1 MNVGKTILCVM
12 VAIGLVAC
20 ETIKEGDDKVDDTAA
35 AEAYTQLGVEYLREG
50 NYEMSLTKLEKA
62 LSLDPDLPAAHDA
75 IAVLYE
81 KVGEN
86 ELAERHYK
94 KSLSLKPDNA
104 RGHNNYGQFLCFQ
117 GKYEQ
122 AEKQFLLAAN
132 DPFYAQSAMALT
144 NAGLCATRIPDNEM
158 AEKYFRMTLQR
169 DPDYAPALLQMGIL
183 SFSDGNYLS
192 ARAYMQRFQQVAKH
206 NPESLW
212 LAIRT
217 EFALNDHDA
226 WGNYAVAL
234 RNNFP
239 KSEQAKLLQEWENE
253 RRSNQ

>member
-12 VAIGLVAC
+12 VVVGLVAC
-20 ETIKEGDDKVDDTAA
+20 ETISESDNKIDDTAA

-50 NYEMSLTKLEKA
+50 NYELSLTKLEKA

-86 ELAERHYK
+86 KLAEKHYRK
-94 KSLSLKPDNA
+94 ALKLQPDNA

-117 GKYEQ
+117 KRYEQ
-122 AEKQFLLAAN
+122 AEEQFLLAAN
-132 DPFYAQSAMALT
+132 DPFYSQATMAMT
-144 NAGLCATRIPDNEM
+144 NAGLCATRIPDNEI
-158 AEKYFRMTLQR
+158 AEKYFRLALQR
-169 DPDYAPALLQMGIL
+169 DPDYAPALLQMGII
-183 SFSDGNYLS
+183 SFSQGNYLS
-192 ARAYMQRFQQVAKH
+192 SRAYLQRFQQVAKH

-217 EFALNDHDA
+217 EFALSDHDA
-226 WGNYAVAL
+226 WGNYAVIL
-234 RNNFP
+234 RNDFP
-239 KSEQAKLLQEWENE
+239 RSKQTMLLQEWENE

>member
-1 MNVGKTILCVM
+1 MNVGKTVLCVM

-62 LSLDPDLPAAHDA
+62 LSLDPDLPATHDA

-86 ELAERHYK
+86 ELAEKHYK

>member
-1 MNVGKTILCVM
+1 M

-20 ETIKEGDDKVDDTAA
+20 ETIREGDDRIDNTEA

-86 ELAERHYK
+86 ELAEKHYK

-117 GKYEQ
+117 HKYEQ

-132 DPFYAQSAMALT
+132 DPFYSQVPMSFT
-144 NAGLCATRIPDNEM
+144 NAGLCATRIPDVEM

-169 DPDYAPALLQMGIL
+169 DPDYAIALLQMGIL

-192 ARAYMQRFQQVAKH
+192 SRAYMQRFQQVAKH

>member
-1 MNVGKTILCVM
+1 MNPGKTVLCVII
-12 VAIGLVAC
+12 AIGLAAC
-20 ETIKEGDDKVDDTAA
+20 ETIKEGDERIDDSAA
-35 AEAYTQLGVEYLREG
+35 AVAYTQLGVEYLREG
-50 NYEMSLTKLEKA
+50 NYELSLTKLERA

-86 ELAERHYK
+86 KLAEKHYK
-94 KSLSLKPDNA
+94 KSLKLKPDNA

-117 GKYEQ
+117 KRYKQ
-122 AEKQFLLAAN
+122 AEEQFLLAAN

-144 NAGLCATRIPDNEM
+144 NAGLCATRIPDSEM

-183 SFSDGNYLS
+183 SFSQGNYLS
-192 ARAYMQRFQQVAKH
+192 ARAYLQRFEKVTEH

-217 EFALNDHDA
+217 EFALNDHVA
-226 WGNYAVAL
+226 WGNYAVSL

-239 KSEQAKLLQEWENE
+239 RSEQVMLLQEWENE

>member
-1 MNVGKTILCVM
+1 MNVGKTVLCVL

-20 ETIKEGDDKVDDTAA
+20 ETIREEDDRVDDTAA

-122 AEKQFLLAAN
+122 AEKQFMLAAN

>member
-1 MNVGKTILCVM
+1 MNVGKTVLCVM
-12 VAIGLVAC
+12 VVIGLVAC
-20 ETIKEGDDKVDDTAA
+20 ETIKVDAPKVDDTAA

-50 NYEMSLTKLEKA
+50 NYEMSLMKLEKA

-86 ELAERHYK
+86 KLAEKHYK
-94 KSLSLKPDNA
+94 KALRLKPDNA

-117 GKYEQ
+117 ERYED

-132 DPFYAQSAMALT
+132 DPFYAQAAMALT

-169 DPDYAPALLQMGIL
+169 DPDYPPALLQMGIL

-192 ARAYMQRFQQVAKH
+192 ARAYLQRFQHATKH

-217 EFALNDHDA
+217 EFALGDHDA
-226 WGNYAVAL
+226 WGNYAVTL

-239 KSEQAKLLQEWENE
+239 RSEQAKLLQEWENE